1 MSEAQLK
8 GLIIVKI
15 ADWGSIVFD
24 QCEHIPI
31 KVVSESVNLGQIQVY
46 LILLSYSL
54 QSHHDGADKIR
65 EGRYPI
71 TGDL

>member
-15 ADWGSIVFD
+15 ADWASIVFD

-31 KVVSESVNLGQIQVY
+31 EVVSESVNLGKIRVY

-54 QSHHDGADKIR
+54 QSHNDGANKTR